1 VSVINKIEWQTY
13 LSTLFKRDLPQVF
26 KRFVTQPK
34 DLLEAQ
40 LKGTRLS
47 AFFSELLTNSGYF
60 LIFNAFSE
68 ISLTSWHHY
77 LIDPTHYLIAV
88 AILLQAWYLAG
99 TNSHRFWGNLLGSF
113 LYTISDALLD
123 GMEVFQEPNH
133 YVLWLFSLTIATL
146 QGIRFHW
153 IPGAAPLIIP
163 LESLSRTFMV
173 VALYVTLTFNSH
185 EQTLIWEHI
194 KQFPKLPTHKFL
206 IDSMLFLGIILG
218 LQAARLT
225 SQRQELQKTAQL
237 LRNLAE
243 WGMGS
248 HAVITAVTN
257 PEDLAFFWRD
267 RTIVFMDI
275 RGFTAWCEQT
285 APDTVAYVLNSYYR
299 NVEPGAAQYQP
310 LRITLTADEIMA
322 IYATPGQGVAAAKYM
337 CQVAQII
344 LKRHGLGAGCAVH
357 CGHVIEGLFGS
368 KDVRTYTV
376 IGDVVNTAKRLE
388 SATPA
393 GAITISDEVYKAM
406 QAELTVEPCE
416 PIVGKGKTEAIKVW
430 RLVVE

>member
-1 VSVINKIEWQTY
+1 MN
-13 LSTLFKRDLPQVF
+13 F
-26 KRFVTQPK
+26 
-34 DLLEAQ
+34 
-40 LKGTRLS
+40 
-47 AFFSELLTNSGYF
+47 
-60 LIFNAFSE
+60 
-68 ISLTSWHHY
+68 
-77 LIDPTHYLIAV
+77 
-88 AILLQAWYLAG
+88 
-99 TNSHRFWGNLLGSF
+99 
-113 LYTISDALLD
+113 
-123 GMEVFQEPNH
+123 FQEPNH

-218 LQAARLT
+218 LQTVRLT

-248 HAVITAVTN
+248 HAVMTAVTN
-257 PEDLAFFWRD
+257 PEGLAFQRRD

-285 APDTVAYVLNSYYR
+285 SPDTIASVLNDYYR

-322 IYATPGQGVAAAKYM
+322 IYATPQQGIASAELMYQLAIKTL
-337 CQVAQII
+337 QP
-344 LKRHGLGAGCAVH
+344 HGLGAGCAVH
-357 CGHVIEGLFGS
+357 CGYVIEGLFGS
-368 KDVRTYTV
+368 EGVRTYTV

-393 GAITISDEVYKAM
+393 GAITISDDVYKAM
-406 QAELTVEPCE
+406 QQELRVEPCK
-416 PIVGKGKTEAIKVW
+416 PIMAKGKTELIQVW
-430 RLVVE
+430 RLLVESQKSCDRL

>member
-1 VSVINKIEWQTY
+1 MFRQSI
-13 LSTLFKRDLPQVF
+13 
-26 KRFVTQPK
+26 TQPK

-40 LKGTRLS
+40 LKGTRIS
-47 AFFSELLTNSGYF
+47 AFFNELLTNSGYF

-68 ISLTSWHHY
+68 ISLSSWIDY
-77 LIDPTHYLIAV
+77 LIEPTHYLIAG
-88 AILLQAWYLAG
+88 AIFLQAWYLAG
-99 TNSHRFWGNLLGSF
+99 SNSHRFWGNLIGPF
-113 LYTISDALLD
+113 LYTISDLFLD
-123 GMEVFQEPNH
+123 GMEFFHEPNH
-133 YVLWLFSLTIATL
+133 YVLWLFSLAIATL

-153 IPGAAPLIIP
+153 IPSAASLIIP
-163 LESLSRTFMV
+163 LESLSRTFMI
-173 VALYVTLTFNSH
+173 VALYMVLSSKSTEPTFS
-185 EQTLIWEHI
+185 WEHFR
-194 KQFPKLPTHKFL
+194 KFSQLPTHKFL
-206 IDSMLFLGIILG
+206 IESMVFLGLILG
-218 LQAARLT
+218 LQTARLT

-248 HAVITAVTN
+248 HAVLTAVTN
-257 PEDLAFFWRD
+257 PEELAFQRRD

-285 APDTVAYVLNSYYR
+285 APDTVASVLNSYYR

-322 IYATPGQGVAAAKYM
+322 IYATPQQGIAAAKYM
-337 CQVAQII
+337 CQAAEII
-344 LKRHGLGAGCAVH
+344 LKKHGLGAGCALH
-357 CGHVIEGLFGS
+357 CGDVIEGLFGS

-406 QAELTVEPCE
+406 PGKLRVESCE
-416 PIVGKGKTEAIKVW
+416 PIMAKGKTEAIKAW
-430 RLVVE
+430 RLLVE